1 MDGRGEGRSDRSGVW
16 QDLVRP
22 IAMLGSLRRSWRP
35 AAVRQTASIVASP
48 SDLTYDIWTDGAC
61 AHKTTGA
68 GGYSAV
74 LVARRSDGSIA
85 KQWELSEGDFETTNN
100 RMELMAVITGL
111 RALPAPA
118 RVCIHTDSTYV
129 MKNFRASLE
138 RWQGNGWRTAD
149 RKPVKNRDLW
159 EELSTEVACRDVEW
173 VKVAGHTGVELNERA
188 DQLAC
193 AQRDA
198 YAERS
203 RRRPVDQPAP
213 PKV

>member
-1 MDGRGEGRSDRSGVW
+1 MDRGIRSSAP
-16 QDLVRP
+16 VR
-22 IAMLGSLRRSWRP
+22 ARFDV
-35 AAVRQTASIVASP
+35 VRQTAGIVASP

-61 AHKTTGA
+61 AHKTSGA
-68 GGYSAV
+68 GGYAAV
-74 LVARRSDGSIA
+74 LIARRPDGSVA

-100 RMELMAVITGL
+100 RMELMAVIAGL
-111 RALPAPA
+111 RDLPAPA

-129 MKNFRASLE
+129 MKNFQGRRE

-149 RKPVKNRDLW
+149 GKPVKNRDLW
-159 EELSTEVACRDVEW
+159 EELSTEVDRRDVEW

-203 RRRPVDQPAP
+203 RRRPV
-213 PKV
+213 V

>member
-1 MDGRGEGRSDRSGVW
+1 MRALSTSF
-16 QDLVRP
+16 
-22 IAMLGSLRRSWRP
+22 
-35 AAVRQTASIVASP
+35 RQTAGIVASP

-61 AHKTTGA
+61 AHKTSGA
-68 GGYSAV
+68 GGYAAV
-74 LVARRSDGSIA
+74 LFARRSDGTA
-85 KQWELSEGDFETTNN
+85 ERWEVSGGAFETTNN
-100 RMELMAVITGL
+100 RMELMAVIAGL
-111 RALPAPA
+111 RDLPAPA
-118 RVCIHTDSTYV
+118 RVCIHIDSTYV
-129 MKNFRASLE
+129 KKNFEERLQ

-149 RKPVKNRDLW
+149 GKPVKNRDLW

-203 RRRPVDQPAP
+203 RRRPVE
-213 PKV
+213 